1 MTIEAGRLFV
11 TWFRSGADGRD
22 HAVTDER
29 MSAARR
35 AGGDPVA
42 VCGAEVPPV
51 PLVTPPG
58 PRCHRCELCVA
69 VRGTPPGVEAR
80 LRARPHRHRKPS
92 RLRQLLTRLP
102 IRSAAGT

>member
-35 AGGDPVA
+35 VGGDPAA

-58 PRCHRCELCVA
+58 PRCHRCELYVA
-69 VRGTPPGVEAR
+69 AHGTPRTVEAF
-80 LRARPHRHRKPS
+80 LGARRHRHRRPS
-92 RLRQLLTRLP
+92 RLRRLFTRLP
-102 IRSAAGT
+102 IRPTAGT